1 VKKEMESIKEICE
14 RSWDDNLSP
23 HDVKRLL
30 AAKRI
35 MIKSDLPVRSFS
47 DFVSLPREYWDDSAL
62 YFSVVRIW
70 NGKGFSAL
78 KPFCVCKKDGE
89 MHPLHVNYLHLDM

>member
-1 VKKEMESIKEICE
+1 MEKESSIKEICE

-23 HDVKRLL
+23 HDVRKLIS
-30 AAKRI
+30 AKRI
-35 MIKSDLPVRSFS
+35 MIRSDLPVRSFS
-47 DFVSLPREYWDDSAL
+47 DFISLSKKYWDDPAL
-62 YFSVVRIW
+62 YFSVVRVW